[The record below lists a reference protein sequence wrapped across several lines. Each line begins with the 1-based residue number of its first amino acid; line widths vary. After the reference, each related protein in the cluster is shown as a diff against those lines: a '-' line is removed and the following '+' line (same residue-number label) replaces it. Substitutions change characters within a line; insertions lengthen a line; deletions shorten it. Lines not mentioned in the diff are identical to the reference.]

1 MCKTLKYIYIVY
13 QYLIALPIFVVI
25 TIFVALTTL
34 LCAHWKDAMWLY
46 KLQAWWSRS
55 FYYLLFIPV
64 AVTGIENVKHN
75 QSYVFVSNH
84 QSIMDIFIIYGWLP
98 NRFKWL
104 MKKELRKIP
113 LVGAAC
119 AAAGHIFVDR
129 THPRAAMMSIMDVEK
144 ELVDGISTVIFPE
157 GTRTRTGEI
166 GPFKRGAF
174 QIAWDLKLPVVPIT
188 LKGCFANMPYGKTY
202 VLHNSPVSMHI
213 GEPID
218 LNRFDDAQHAIDA
231 VRQAVVNG

>member
-1 MCKTLKYIYIVY
+1 MCKALKYIYITY
-13 QYLIALPIFVVI
+13 QYLIAFPIFIVI
-25 TIFVALTTL
+25 TAIVALITL
-34 LCAHWKDAMWLY
+34 MCTHWKDAMWLY
-46 KLQAWWSRS
+46 RLQAWWSRC
-55 FYYLLFIPV
+55 FYHLLWIPV
-64 AVTGIENVKHN
+64 RVIGTDNIKNN

-84 QSIMDIFIIYGWLP
+84 QSIMDIFVIYGWLP

-129 THPRAAMMSIMDVEK
+129 THPRAAMMSIAKVEK

-188 LKGCFANMPYGKTY
+188 LKGCFDNMSYNQAY
-202 VLHNSPVSMHI
+202 VLRNSLVSMHI
-213 GEPID
+213 GQPID
-218 LNRFDDAQHAIDA
+218 LNRFDDLQQAIET